1 MCISENSIS
10 NPYGINLYGHDSSS
24 VVSFNVAG
32 IHHLDIGTL
41 LDRLGIAVRT
51 GHHCAQP
58 LMDRLRIQGTVRASF
73 AFYNTREEIDTFVG
87 SLKRVI
93 QMF

>member
-1 MCISENSIS
+1 MEQLRDID
-10 NPYGINLYGHDSSS
+10 GINLYGYKSSS
-24 VVSFNVAG
+24 VVSFNVDG

-58 LMDRLRIQGTVRASF
+58 LMNRLSVQGTVRASF
-73 AFYNTREEIDTFVG
+73 ALYNTVEEVDVFVEG
-87 SLKRVI
+87 LRRVVK
-93 QMF
+93 MF

>member
-51 GHHCAQP
+51 GHHGAQP
-58 LMDRLRIQGTVRASF
+58 LMSRLNVQGTVRASF
-73 AFYNTREEIDTFVG
+73 ALYNTLEEVDVFVEG
-87 SLKRVI
+87 LRRVVK
-93 QMF
+93 MF